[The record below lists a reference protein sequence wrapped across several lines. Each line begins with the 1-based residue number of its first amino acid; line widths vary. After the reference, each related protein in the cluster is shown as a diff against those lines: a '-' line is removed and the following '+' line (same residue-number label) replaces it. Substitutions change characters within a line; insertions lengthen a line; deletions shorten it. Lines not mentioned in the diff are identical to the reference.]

1 MTSPILANVFL
12 IFLVKSAPSR
22 SIVQRIVHLLLNETT
37 SLHLLNIVLLN
48 DGFSLGNRSV
58 LENVKI
64 NNSCCVG
71 MYCMTTFSIRPS

>member
-1 MTSPILANVFL
+1 MCTDVIRLAL
-12 IFLVKSAPSR
+12 SR
-22 SIVQRIVHLLLNETT
+22 SIVQRIVHVLLNETT
-37 SLHLLNIVLLN
+37 SLHLLNIVLFN